1 MSFQP
6 VFDNKHIEMFLFFLN
21 DNFYIYLHPCFNF
34 LGTKWL
40 IDEHRKCIA
49 ELKRLKIMIAD
60 LAKYI
65 SVLREKGHQLF
76 NSYLALKK
84 HLDQLKIQL
93 EDYHTKEKGQ
103 QGRIEKLR
111 AEMEEWKGKARE
123 LQHALDDLKHRY
135 HDLEKEHKVR

>member
-1 MSFQP
+1 MT
-6 VFDNKHIEMFLFFLN
+6 
-21 DNFYIYLHPCFNF
+21 
-34 LGTKWL
+34 GTKWL

-65 SVLREKGHQLF
+65 TVLREKGHQLF

-84 HLDQLKIQL
+84 HLDQLRIQL
-93 EDYHTKEKGQ
+93 EQFHGQEKQQ
-103 QGRIEKLR
+103 QGRIEKIR

-123 LQHALDDLKHRY
+123 LQSQLDELKHKF
-135 HDLEKEHKVR
+135 HDLQKEHKVKLYNLVYHISTRFKVEISKKIFDHQYLK

>member
-1 MSFQP
+1 MSKNLSC
-6 VFDNKHIEMFLFFLN
+6 V
-21 DNFYIYLHPCFNF
+21 
-34 LGTKWL
+34 GTKWL

-65 SVLREKGHQLF
+65 TVLREKGHQLF

-93 EDYHTKEKGQ
+93 EQYHSQEKQQ
-103 QGRIEKLR
+103 QGRIEKVR

-123 LQHALDDLKHRY
+123 LQHTLDELKHKY
-135 HDLEKEHKVR
+135 HDLQKEHKVRYMLNIQKKDFQTICFCILSFCVIFL

>member
-1 MSFQP
+1 MIYIS
-6 VFDNKHIEMFLFFLN
+6 MLFSWYYDIL
-21 DNFYIYLHPCFNF
+21 DLLYICKI
-34 LGTKWL
+34 GTKWL

-65 SVLREKGHQLF
+65 TVLREKGHALY

-93 EDYHTKEKGQ
+93 EQYHNKEKGQ
-103 QGRIEKLR
+103 HGRIEKLR
-111 AEMEEWKGKARE
+111 AEMEMWKAKARE
-123 LQHALDDLKHRY
+123 LKTQLDELQHRF
-135 HDLEKEHKVR
+135 HDLEKEHKVS